1 MNEEK
6 LNMPDDVV
14 EAVRKLAN
22 ENCALAAGQC
32 IVPGGLQGDDGG
44 VQFCN
49 LERRLINQR
58 AKNTTLEYTLNQ
70 ALAARDSA
78 RAKCDEAI
86 GRNTRR
92 ENTNQFLLQVCEAS
106 AKALAK
112 ARQQIDNY
120 AAELAGTRD
129 LLHNA
134 SAQIAVKDAAL
145 GEKDKVIRAL
155 RSERDEARRERDQ
168 LYSDVHDMV
177 GAIEERKA
185 PQGGLS
191 LAQAREL
198 RDLAKAWCR
207 ASLYAA
213 GKNNTVDTIAATE
226 KRKAFYAAL
235 TKLTT
240 PAAPPCF
247 TPDEIRLGRENQR
260 LREELENARREMRDR
275 CVAVAERR
283 RKEHEKNAQY
293 WTNPP
298 DRFGAE
304 AARDRCNAREAA
316 VHEVISDMNALG
328 VTA

>member
-58 AKNTTLEYTLNQ
+58 AKNATLEYTLNQ

-106 AKALAK
+106 AEALAK

-191 LAQAREL
+191 LAQARVL
-198 RDLAKAWCR
+198 RRADRADDAGGRQRHCTHRGAGGGAADDQRDGRLDAGGRAVSASDEVESLKQQLAFAESIHKVAVRQRDTAWATLNDREARVDDLTSA
-207 ASLYAA
+207 
-213 GKNNTVDTIAATE
+213 
-226 KRKAFYAAL
+226 
-235 TKLTT
+235 
-240 PAAPPCF
+240 
-247 TPDEIRLGRENQR
+247 
-260 LREELENARREMRDR
+260 LENARREISIWSLRYQDL
-275 CVAVAERR
+275 AAEMARR
-283 RKEHEKNAQY
+283 SGGTFTA
-293 WTNPP
+293 
-298 DRFGAE
+298 
-304 AARDRCNAREAA
+304 
-316 VHEVISDMNALG
+316 SDVL
-328 VTA
+328 TAG